1 MQLTALC
8 KVLRYQALFNPKSWL
23 IMKLTTILILAGCL
37 QVSARTFAQTVTLSV
52 KNTSLEKVFLE
63 IKKQTGYNF
72 VYNDRFGSTAKPVT
86 VAVKQQ
92 PLTSV
97 LEECFRDQ
105 NFTYEIIDKT
115 IIIKEK
121 PPLKKDN
128 GEILPP
134 TLIDVKGKVI
144 NEKGEP
150 LAGVS
155 VLVKGT
161 KRGTSTDDYGA
172 FELKGLD
179 ENAVLQ
185 FIGVNIESYET
196 KLNGRTELSFT
207 AKAKISKLEDVEITN
222 VNTGYQSIPKERATG
237 SFSYVDNKAFNQQ
250 ISPDITSRLEAVA
263 NGLYFDRST
272 STPGLRI
279 RGLSTING
287 PKSPLIIVDNFP
299 FEGDIN
305 NLNPNDIENITL
317 LKDAA
322 ASSIW
327 GTKAGNG
334 VIVITT
340 KKSKFNQA
348 IQTEINVNTTIISKP
363 NLNYFKQ
370 ASASD
375 YIDTEI
381 FLFSKGF
388 KFSDTGNAL
397 RPPFSPVYELLFKK
411 RNGTLP
417 STEVDNRIN
426 ALRSYDVRNDY
437 DKYFYSAG
445 LNQQYALTAKGGSGN
460 HSWLISGGFDQNVSN
475 LDVKYKR
482 ATGRFQNTFLIAKK
496 LTINIGA
503 TFSETNNVSGKPGY
517 GNVTS
522 NLGLYPYARFA
533 DENGLPLA
541 YPKNLRLSYLD
552 TAGSGKLLDWK
563 FYPINNFQHE
573 TTNEKIQNIL
583 INVGLEYALFKHFE
597 INALYQLERQ
607 NVNSTKLFD
616 ADSYYARDL
625 VNSFTQ
631 ISNIVNY
638 KVPIGGVLDR
648 DINSLSGDNFRIGLN
663 YTNSWNK
670 NELILIAGNEIRERK
685 FTTGGYRTYGY
696 NEDPQTGSTV
706 DNINL
711 YPYYVNGSSSLIPG
725 YNVGSSTSLTRYV
738 SFYGNAAYTFDKK
751 YTFSFSARRDA
762 SNLFG
767 VNTNNKWT
775 PLWSTGLSY
784 KLSNEKFYKLDF
796 LPYLNLR
803 LTYGFNG
810 NVNPSSFGFT
820 TTTSGNISPYT
831 QTTTYSFLSYYNP
844 ELRWERVGTTNVG
857 IDFGFKNSWFK
868 GSVDYYIK
876 NADDL
881 LNSVPIDYTGGIGST
896 IQKNV
901 AKIQSKGI
909 DISLHGLILNGPIK
923 WVTDLNFSSNSDKV
937 VKYYIVSARGS
948 FFVGKRA
955 TVNPAEGQPVFGMYS
970 YKWAGLDPLNGD
982 PQGLIGGSI
991 SKNYSQ
997 LTGAATLI
1005 SDLAYNGSV
1014 LPKIFGSWGH
1024 TISWK
1029 NLSLTA
1035 RVMFKMGHF
1044 IRRPSVEYSTLTNS
1058 TFQHEDLGIRW
1069 QRTGDELNS
1078 NVPSMPY
1085 PNVSARD
1092 AFYLNS
1098 EILVEKADHV
1108 RLQYVALNYNIESK
1122 TLMKTGVKKMDL
1134 YLSGNNLGIVWR
1146 ANKLNIDPDY
1156 VSGLPP
1162 SSGISVGLKITFN

>member
-1 MQLTALC
+1 MSITQT
-8 KVLRYQALFNPKSWL
+8 LRV
-23 IMKLTTILILAGCL
+23 MKLTAILLTVCCVHLMAAAG
-37 QVSARTFAQTVTLSV
+37 AQTISYSG
-52 KNTSLEKVFLE
+52 KNVSLNEIFKVV
-63 IKKQTGYNF
+63 KKQTGYF
-72 VYNDRFGSTAKPVT
+72 VVYNATEVNAKQAVT
-86 VAVKQQ
+86 VSVKDQ
-92 PLTSV
+92 PLTQFLNTV
-97 LEECFRDQ
+97 LKDLDLAYTIENRTIVISYKEKKIAARAAQ
-105 NFTYEIIDKT
+105 ELAQGAEAAIIDIRGMVT
-115 IIIKEK
+115 DESGK
-121 PPLKKDN
+121 PVV
-128 GEILPP
+128 G
-134 TLIDVKGKVI
+134 
-144 NEKGEP
+144 
-150 LAGVS
+150 AS
-155 VLVKGT
+155 VVVKGT
-161 KRGTSTDDYGA
+161 NKGTTTNNDGEFFLVGVDDKA
-172 FELKGLD
+172 ILVIS
-179 ENAVLQ
+179 A
-185 FIGVNIESYET
+185 INIEIREIEV
-196 KLNGRTELSFT
+196 NGRKELSLV
-207 AKAKISKLEDVEITN
+207 AKLKVSKLEDVEITA
-222 VNTGYQSIPKERATG
+222 VNTGYQLIPKERATG
-237 SFSYVDNKAFNQQ
+237 SFSYIDNKLFNQQ
-250 ISPDITSRLEAVA
+250 VTPDITSRLEAVA

-272 STPGLRI
+272 SSPGLRV

-287 PKSPLIIVDNFP
+287 PKSPLIIIDNFP

-340 KKSKFNQA
+340 KKSKLNQA
-348 IQTEINVNTTIISKP
+348 IQTEINVNTTIIRKP

-370 ASASD
+370 ASSSD
-375 YIDTEI
+375 YIDAEI

-388 KFSDTGNAL
+388 RFSDTGNAL
-397 RPPFSPVYELLFKK
+397 RPPFSPVYELLFNK

-417 STEVDNRIN
+417 SSEADNRIN
-426 ALRSYDVRNDY
+426 ALRSYDVRDEY
-437 DKYFYSAG
+437 EKYFYSAG
-445 LNQQYALTAKGGSGN
+445 LNQQYALTARGGTDK
-460 HSWLISGGFDQNVSN
+460 HSWLISGGVDQNISN

-482 ATGRFQNTFLIAKK
+482 ATGRLQNTFLIAKR

-503 TFSETNNVSGKPGY
+503 TFSETNNISGKPGY

-533 DENGLPLA
+533 DDNGLPLP

-552 TAGSGKLLDWK
+552 TAGSGRLLDWK
-563 FYPINNFQHE
+563 YYPINNFQHE
-573 TTNEKIQNIL
+573 TTNEKIQNLL
-583 INVGLEYALFKHFE
+583 INVGLEYSLFKNFK
-597 INALYQLERQ
+597 INALYQLERE
-607 NVNSTKLFD
+607 NVNNKKLFD
-616 ADSYYARDL
+616 AESYYARDL

-631 ISNIVNY
+631 INSSVNY

-648 DINSLSGDNFRIGLN
+648 DINSLSGNNFRIGLN
-663 YTNSWNK
+663 YTNSWKK

-685 FTTGGYRTYGY
+685 YTTGGYRTYGY

-711 YPYYVNGSSSLIPG
+711 YPYYVNGSSSQIPG

-751 YTFSFSARRDA
+751 YTLSISARRDA

-775 PLWSTGLSY
+775 PLWSTGVNY
-784 KLSNEKFYKLDF
+784 KLSNEKYYKLDF

-803 LTYGFNG
+803 LTYGYNG

-857 IDFGFKNSWFK
+857 IDFGFKKSWLK

-881 LNSVPIDYTGGIGST
+881 LNSVPIDYTGGIGPT
-896 IQKNV
+896 IKKNV
-901 AKIQSKGI
+901 AKIQSKGV
-909 DISLHGLILNGPIK
+909 DINLQALIMNGPIT

-982 PQGLIGGSI
+982 PQGLIRGSI

-997 LTGAATLI
+997 LTGATTLI
-1005 SDLAYNGSV
+1005 SDLVYNGSV
-1014 LPKIFGSWGH
+1014 LPKVFGSWGH
-1024 TISWK
+1024 TFSWK
-1029 NLSLTA
+1029 NLSFTA
-1035 RVMFKMGHF
+1035 RLTFKMGHS
-1044 IRRPSVEYSTLTNS
+1044 IRRPSVEYSTLTTS
-1058 TFQHEDLGIRW
+1058 TFQHIDLGNRW
-1069 QRTGDELNS
+1069 QRTGDELNT

-1098 EILVEKADHV
+1098 ETLVEKADHV

-1122 TLMKTGVKKMDL
+1122 TLMKAGVKKMDL
-1134 YLSGNNLGIVWR
+1134 YLSGNNLGIIWR
-1146 ANKLNIDPDY
+1146 ANKLNIDPEY
-1156 VSGLPP
+1156 VNGLPP
-1162 SSGISVGLKITFN
+1162 SVGISFGLRVTFN